1 MSPSSD
7 GIHNILSKKKFRKQL
22 RNSLTVAEAVL
33 WKFLQ
38 RRQLEGKRFRRQSS
52 IGRYIVDFYCPE
64 HRLVVELDGQ
74 PHYEIIAD
82 AYEAARTKYLE
93 RLGLKIVRFENRLI
107 YEALEAVLET
117 IRQELCH
124 RGADGSA
131 EA

>member
-52 IGRYIVDFYCPE
+52 KGRYIVDFYCPE
-64 HRLVVELDGQ
+64 CRLAVELDGA
-74 PHYEIIAD
+74 PHFTDRGGEHD
-82 AYEAARTKYLE
+82 AERTAYLQACGV
-93 RLGLKIVRFENRLI
+93 RVMRFENKVIREDI
-107 YEALEAVLET
+107 ENVLEL
-117 IRQELCH
+117 IRIAILKSKS
-124 RGADGSA
+124 DDSV
-131 EA
+131 